1 MIAREVFLELRAAHD
16 ATSVELGVPQRCLQS
31 PQPVAREV
39 LVLVQRHAS
48 LPPLSPQKDVVG
60 NATVSSIDYVP
71 AMRLNFHHHQQQTGR
86 FS

>member
-16 ATSVELGVPQRCLQS
+16 ATSVKLGVPQRCLQP
-31 PQPVAREV
+31 PQPVAREL

-48 LPPLSPQKDVVG
+48 LPPLLPQKDVVG
-60 NATVSSIDYVP
+60 NATISSIDYVP
-71 AMRLNFHHHQQQTGR
+71 AMHLNFHNPQQQTER